1 MPSSCSSGSA
11 TTAAA
16 MARRSSGATPTRC
29 MPVSTLT
36 CTATGRPA
44 AAAAALK
51 AAIPSAEYSVGV
63 SP

>member
-1 MPSSCSSGSA
+1 MPSSCSDRSA

-16 MARRSSGATPTRC
+16 MARRSSGAAPTRC

-36 CTATGRPA
+36 CTPTGRPA
-44 AAAAALK
+44 ATAAALK

>member
-1 MPSSCSSGSA
+1 MPSSTKVGSA

-16 MARRSSGATPTRC
+16 MVRRSSGAAPTRC

-36 CTATGRPA
+36 WTPTGRPA
-44 AAAAALK
+44 AAAAALQ
-51 AAIPSAEYSVGV
+51 AAMPSAEYSVGV